1 MPNIAAFVHS
11 PMSNDPDFDDLVS
24 SIRPLAAEIV
34 ALQKQMKALGMFAN
48 DRELLEC
55 PRCGLMENV
64 SVEGMLFTC
73 TPTDLGTDTGLRFD
87 EITPDSF
94 RCPSCGQ
101 TVHEPLTDEE
111 REEGL
116 QA

>member
-1 MPNIAAFVHS
+1 MAA
-11 PMSNDPDFDDLVS
+11 D
-24 SIRPLAAEIV
+24 IV

-55 PRCGLMENV
+55 PRCGLMEDV
-64 SVEGMLFTC
+64 AEGGLLLTVF
-73 TPTDLGTDTGLRFD
+73 PSDLGTDTGLRFD

-101 TVHEPLTDEE
+101 TVHEPLTEEE
-111 REEGL
+111 RDEGL

>member
-1 MPNIAAFVHS
+1 MTD
-11 PMSNDPDFDDLVS
+11 DPKIDDLVA

-55 PRCGLMENV
+55 PRCGLMEDV
-64 SVEGMLFTC
+64 AAGGLLLTVF
-73 TPTDLGTDTGLRFD
+73 PADLGTDTGLRF
-87 EITPDSF
+87 EELTPDSF

-111 REEGL
+111 LEEGL

>member
-1 MPNIAAFVHS
+1 MPD
-11 PMSNDPDFDDLVS
+11 DPSINDLVAA
-24 SIRPLAAEIV
+24 IRPLAATIV

-55 PRCGLMENV
+55 PRCGLLENV

-73 TPTDLGTDTGLRFD
+73 HTNDLSTDTGLRF
-87 EITPDSF
+87 EELTTESF

-101 TVHEPLTDEE
+101 TVHEPLTEEE
-111 REEGL
+111 RDKGL
-116 QA
+116 HA

>member
-1 MPNIAAFVHS
+1 MPDEPN
-11 PMSNDPDFDDLVS
+11 MDDLVAA
-24 SIRPLAAEIV
+24 IRPLAAEIV

-55 PRCGLMENV
+55 PRCGLMEDVAAN
-64 SVEGMLFTC
+64 GMLLTC
-73 TPTDLGTDTGLRFD
+73 TPTELGNDTGLRFG
-87 EITPDSF
+87 ELTTESF

-101 TVHEPLTDEE
+101 TVHEPLADEE
-111 REEGL
+111 RDEGL